1 MPQKSPAQINIHL
14 EGRNQYFRKKKRKKN
29 QKKPGNG
36 KKIVEDTAVMT
47 YFHKAHTLQVK

>member
-29 QKKPGNG
+29 QKKSGNG
-36 KKIVEDTAVMT
+36 KKIVEDAAVMT